1 MNLDLNE
8 FTCLDDV
15 LADLK
20 ITPDKIDIVIPS
32 YMTKVSAAFCTNIL
46 PDSLSV
52 AATTFAAYL
61 KNQWLPENKP
71 YPIRHKQ

>member
-46 PDSLSV
+46 LDLLSV
-52 AATTFAAYL
+52 AAFLYL
-61 KNQWLPENKP
+61 N
-71 YPIRHKQ
+71 IRQLRNFVTG